1 MVLKDQIGKN
11 DSFLK
16 CFLLKDSGSLRN
28 LKQVLGMFS
37 EEKRGGIQRFQ
48 VRARTGRKIIGKN
61 NSNFPRI
68 DHDLMNPKRLS
79 ITLYSL

>member
-28 LKQVLGMFS
+28 LQQVWGMLS
-37 EEKRGGIQRFQ
+37 EEKRGNSTAPDQGLGGGLGEPNQP
-48 VRARTGRKIIGKN
+48 VGGKTRDYN
-61 NSNFPRI
+61 HNR
-68 DHDLMNPKRLS
+68 
-79 ITLYSL
+79 